1 MFWSGADFDEP
12 ALDVVVGRTHIRHIR
27 TPPHPVA
34 HISHPVSAQATTP
47 SRIRSEENR
56 GTIYRSRIKQG
67 EHRLMRLKAD
77 EMILFRNTM
86 RITEGHLEAFK
97 HAIREAVNFVEQNG
111 PQLMV
116 QTFIDEQRM
125 LAFSYQLYRDSESI
139 LRHWQL
145 ADPYISKV
153 MEHCTVEDF
162 QVHGEPSE
170 AVLQGLQAMIDD
182 GRAIVTQRLAGF
194 VRLAPG
200 ARD

>member
-1 MFWSGADFDEP
+1 
-12 ALDVVVGRTHIRHIR
+12 
-27 TPPHPVA
+27 
-34 HISHPVSAQATTP
+34 
-47 SRIRSEENR
+47 
-56 GTIYRSRIKQG
+56 
-67 EHRLMRLKAD
+67 MRLKAD